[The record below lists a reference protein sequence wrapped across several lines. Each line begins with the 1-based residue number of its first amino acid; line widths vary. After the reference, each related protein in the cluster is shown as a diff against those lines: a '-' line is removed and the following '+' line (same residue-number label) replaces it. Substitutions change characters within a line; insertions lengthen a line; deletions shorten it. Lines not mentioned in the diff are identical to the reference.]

1 MLIPRRNEFD
11 VFDDFFR
18 GDNFFSRRENS
29 IMKTDIIEKKDKY
42 VIEMDLPGCEKEN
55 INIEL
60 RDGYLEISAKAI
72 KEENSK
78 DSEKYVH
85 KERFYG
91 QCSRN
96 FYLGDSIED
105 DIQKAVAEVLTR
117 EFETP
122 VGLFTWAGS
131 EERREQFQSHRVQIL
146 KKQNRCQ
153 YCGGP
158 FYERSKP
165 GILGLL
171 GETIKIC
178 KDCGKEK
185 DY

>member
-60 RDGYLEISAKAI
+60 RDGYLEISAKAV

-105 DIQKAVAEVLTR
+105 DIHAE
-117 EFETP
+117 FKN
-122 VGLFTWAGS
+122 G
-131 EERREQFQSHRVQIL
+131 IL
-146 KKQNRCQ
+146 KVTVPK
-153 YCGGP
+153 
-158 FYERSKP
+158 
-165 GILGLL
+165 
-171 GETIKIC
+171 
-178 KDCGKEK
+178 KEENK
-185 DY
+185 ELPDVKRIEIE

>member
-105 DIQKAVAEVLTR
+105 DIHAE
-117 EFETP
+117 FKN
-122 VGLFTWAGS
+122 G
-131 EERREQFQSHRVQIL
+131 IL
-146 KKQNRCQ
+146 KVTVPK
-153 YCGGP
+153 
-158 FYERSKP
+158 
-165 GILGLL
+165 
-171 GETIKIC
+171 
-178 KDCGKEK
+178 KEENK
-185 DY
+185 ELPDVKRIEIE

>member
-91 QCSRN
+91 ECSRS
-96 FYLGDSIED
+96 FYIGENVSQED
-105 DIQKAVAEVLTR
+105 VKAS
-117 EFETP
+117 F
-122 VGLFTWAGS
+122 
-131 EERREQFQSHRVQIL
+131 
-146 KKQNRCQ
+146 KN
-153 YCGGP
+153 
-158 FYERSKP
+158 
-165 GILGLL
+165 GILSL
-171 GETIKIC
+171 TIP
-178 KDCGKEK
+178 KEQPK
-185 DY
+185 KLEEKKFIPID

>member
-72 KEENSK
+72 KEENNK

-105 DIQKAVAEVLTR
+105 DIHAE
-117 EFETP
+117 FNI
-122 VGLFTWAGS
+122 G
-131 EERREQFQSHRVQIL
+131 IL
-146 KKQNRCQ
+146 KVTVPK
-153 YCGGP
+153 
-158 FYERSKP
+158 
-165 GILGLL
+165 
-171 GETIKIC
+171 
-178 KDCGKEK
+178 KEENK
-185 DY
+185 ELPDVKRIEIE

>member
-60 RDGYLEISAKAI
+60 NDGYLEISAKTVRD
-72 KEENSK
+72 ENSK
-78 DSEKYVH
+78 ESEKYVH
-85 KERFYG
+85 KERFFG

-105 DIQKAVAEVLTR
+105 DIHAE
-117 EFETP
+117 FKN
-122 VGLFTWAGS
+122 G
-131 EERREQFQSHRVQIL
+131 IL
-146 KKQNRCQ
+146 KVTVPK
-153 YCGGP
+153 
-158 FYERSKP
+158 
-165 GILGLL
+165 
-171 GETIKIC
+171 
-178 KDCGKEK
+178 KEENK
-185 DY
+185 ELPDVKRIEIE

>member
-72 KEENSK
+72 KEENNK

-105 DIQKAVAEVLTR
+105 DIHAE
-117 EFETP
+117 FKN
-122 VGLFTWAGS
+122 G
-131 EERREQFQSHRVQIL
+131 IL
-146 KKQNRCQ
+146 KVTVPK
-153 YCGGP
+153 
-158 FYERSKP
+158 
-165 GILGLL
+165 
-171 GETIKIC
+171 
-178 KDCGKEK
+178 KEENK
-185 DY
+185 ELPDVKRIEIE